1 MASYSDM
8 SILVPFFFH
17 ASMGNLLSK
26 GLGWLCFDSW
36 RIVMSFVALKM
47 MFLGACIQSLWTE
60 MSFAWLCHK
69 LLHVLISCTVVASF
83 PCVKTRAS

>member
-1 MASYSDM
+1 M
-8 SILVPFFFH
+8 L
-17 ASMGNLLSK
+17 
-26 GLGWLCFDSW
+26 
-36 RIVMSFVALKM
+36 FVALKM
-47 MFLGACIQSLWTE
+47 MFLGVCIQSLWTE